1 MLAVITRPSG
11 GERHPPL
18 SQPSDEHSGNISEGG
33 ITMEKYTKAEAV
45 KVLEV
50 SKAKMAEAKTRDE
63 ALEILREAGKEVGYT
78 PAFRCLVI
86 GKTPEESIK
95 WK

>member
-1 MLAVITRPSG
+1 MKP
-11 GERHPPL
+11 
-18 SQPSDEHSGNISEGG
+18 
-33 ITMEKYTKAEAV
+33 YTKEEAV

-50 SKAKMAEAKTRDE
+50 SQAKMAEAKTRDE

-78 PAFRCLVI
+78 PAFRCLVM
-86 GKTPEESIK
+86 GQTPEASIK